1 MPRDVPVTN
10 GNLLV
15 NFDLDYRI
23 RDIYFPWIGQ
33 ENHTQGHE
41 FRLGVWADGAF
52 SWMGPEWEK
61 ILRYRDDSLV
71 TDVLLT
77 NEALALTL
85 RCHDAVD
92 HELDVYVRR
101 IDVTDLAGRARDVR
115 LFFNHDFHLYGH
127 EIGDTAYYDPRTES
141 IIHYKVNRYF
151 LANCCSGEGVA
162 DDFSC
167 GVKEAPGVQ
176 PSWKDAEDGELVASP
191 IAWGYAESTVGARL
205 LVPAGGER
213 TAFHWLAAGRCYEE
227 VAELSRQV
235 LADTPSELIE
245 RTSKYWQAWARKED
259 RSFGDLPPSVTDVFN
274 RSLLVLRSQI
284 DNRGGIIAANDSDIV
299 RFGGDTYSYV
309 WGRDGAFVAAALEKA
324 GYPELCRKF
333 FGFCSRAL
341 EDGGYLFQHY
351 NPDGSLASNWH
362 AWVMDG
368 KDVLPI
374 QEDSTALLL
383 WALWIHYECS
393 KDIEL
398 IRDLYGKFILECAD
412 FLVAYRDPVTQLPLP
427 SYDLWEERHGVHA
440 YTVAAVISGLR
451 GAANFARLF
460 SDASRAERYDSVAD
474 AMAHGIEK
482 HLYHEG
488 MQRYARSG
496 YRKPGGYELDEVV
509 DISLLGLVT
518 LGALPANDARVV
530 ATVEAIRR
538 DLVID
543 SSIGGVARYCND
555 GYQRESDVP
564 ESIPGNPWFISTLW
578 LGEYEIARAETL
590 DELRDAIPY
599 LEWCAKNALPSGVL
613 AEQLHPID
621 GRPLSVSPLTW
632 SHSAFVWVV
641 RIYEEKF
648 RALGGETPGDETIG

>member
-33 ENHTQGHE
+33 ENHTRGHE
-41 FRLGVWADGAF
+41 FRLGVWADGGF

-61 ILRYRDDSLV
+61 SLRYRDDSLV
-71 TDVLLT
+71 TDILLT
-77 NEALALTL
+77 NEKLGLTL
-85 RCHDAVD
+85 GCHDAVD
-92 HELDVYVRR
+92 VQLNVYVRQ

-127 EIGDTAYYDPRTES
+127 EIGDTAYFDPRTES

-162 DDFSC
+162 DYFSC
-167 GVKEAPGVQ
+167 GVKQAPGVQ
-176 PSWKDAEDGELVASP
+176 PSWKDAEDGELLASP
-191 IAWGYAESTVGARL
+191 IAWGFAESTVGAQL
-205 LVPAGGER
+205 LIPAGEER
-213 TAFHWLAAGRCYEE
+213 TAFHWIAAGTCYED
-227 VAELSRQV
+227 VASLSRQV
-235 LADTPSELIE
+235 VEHTPAALIE
-245 RTSKYWQAWARKED
+245 RTTKYWQAWARKQP

-274 RSLLVLRSQI
+274 RSLLVLRSQV

-333 FGFCSRAL
+333 FEFCSRAL
-341 EDGGYLFQHY
+341 EEDGYLFQHY
-351 NPDGSLASNWH
+351 NPDGSVASNWH

-368 KDVLPI
+368 REVLPI

-383 WALWIHYECS
+383 WALWIHYEWA
-393 KDIEL
+393 KDIEF
-398 IRDLYGKFILECAD
+398 IRGLYDKFIFKIAD
-412 FLVAYRDPVTQLPLP
+412 FLLSHRDPETHLPLP
-427 SYDLWEERHGVHA
+427 SYDLWEERYGVHA

-460 SDASRAERYDSVAD
+460 QEPLRGERYDSAAD
-474 AMAHGIEK
+474 DMADGIAQ
-482 HLYHEG
+482 HLYHQG
-488 MQRYARSG
+488 HQRYARSG
-496 YRKPGGYELDEVV
+496 YRTPDGYELDETV
-509 DISLLGLVT
+509 DVSLLGLVT
-518 LGALPANDARVV
+518 LGAFPANDARIV
-530 ATVEAIRR
+530 ATVEAIRQE
-538 DLVID
+538 LVID
-543 SSIGGVARYCND
+543 SSIGGLARYRND
-555 GYQRESDVP
+555 RYQRESDVP
-564 ESIPGNPWFISTLW
+564 EEVPGNPWFISTLW
-578 LGEYEIARAETL
+578 LAEYEIARAETL
-590 DELRDAIPY
+590 EQLREAIPS
-599 LEWCAKNALPSGVL
+599 LEWCTKNALPSGVL
-613 AEQLHPID
+613 AEQVHPID

-641 RIYEEKF
+641 RTYEEKF
-648 RALGGETPGDETIG
+648 RVLGGGALSREG